1 MVITMDLEFDV
12 KVTPGVLYDYML
24 FHTYTSASG
33 LIGSAVGALMVVTF
47 FMGYGVLFLIGGAV
61 ILAYL
66 PWTLFIKSRQQYLSN
81 PAFKNPLHY
90 QMDEKGVT
98 VAQNGER
105 QSQSWENMYKAVST
119 PRSLIL
125 YTSPVNASIFPK
137 KDLGEKALSVTQMI
151 STHMPPKKVKI
162 RG

>member
-1 MVITMDLEFDV
+1 MDLEFDV

-125 YTSPVNASIFPK
+125 YTSPVNPSIFPK

>member
-1 MVITMDLEFDV
+1 MDLEFDV

-90 QMDEKGVT
+90 QMDERGVT

>member
-1 MVITMDLEFDV
+1 MDLEFDV

-47 FMGYGVLFLIGGAV
+47 FMGYGVLFLIGGAL

>member
-66 PWTLFIKSRQQYLSN
+66 PWTLFIKSRQQYLAN

>member
-1 MVITMDLEFDV
+1 MDLEFDV

>member
-47 FMGYGVLFLIGGAV
+47 FMGYGMLFLIGGAV

>member
-1 MVITMDLEFDV
+1 MELEFDV
-12 KVTPGVLYDYML
+12 RITPGVLYDYML

-33 LIGSAVGALMVVTF
+33 LIGSVVGALLVVTF
-47 FMGYGVLFLIGGAV
+47 FMGYGVLFLIAGAV

-66 PWTLFIKSRQQYLSN
+66 PWTLFIRSRQQYLSN

-90 QMDEKGVT
+90 QMNEEGVS
-98 VAQNGER
+98 VSQNGEV
-105 QSQSWENMYKAVST
+105 QSQKWESMYRAVST

-137 KDLGEKALSVTQMI
+137 KDLGEKAAGVTRMI
-151 STHMPPKKVKI
+151 STHMPPKKVRI
-162 RG
+162 RS

>member
-1 MVITMDLEFDV
+1 MDLEFDV

-47 FMGYGVLFLIGGAV
+47 FMGYGGLFLIGGAV

>member
-1 MVITMDLEFDV
+1 MDLEFDV

-137 KDLGEKALSVTQMI
+137 KDLGEKAMSVTQMI

>member
-1 MVITMDLEFDV
+1 MDLEFDV

-24 FHTYTSASG
+24 FHTYTRASG

>member
-1 MVITMDLEFDV
+1 MDLEFDI

>member
-1 MVITMDLEFDV
+1 MEVEFDV
-12 KVTPGVLYDYML
+12 KITPGVLYDYML

-33 LIGSAVGALMVVTF
+33 LIGSIVGALLVVGF
-47 FMGYGVLFLIGGAV
+47 FTGGGVIFLIAGIV

-66 PWTLFIKSRQQYLSN
+66 PWTLFIKSRQQYLAN

-90 QMDEKGVT
+90 KMTEEGVE
-98 VAQNGER
+98 VSQGEEV
-105 QSQSWENMYKAVST
+105 QSQKWEDMYKAVST

-125 YTSPVNASIFPK
+125 YTSLVNASIFPK
-137 KDLGEKALSVTQMI
+137 KDLGEKTSGVIQMI
-151 STHMPPKKVKI
+151 STHMPAKKVKI

>member
-1 MVITMDLEFDV
+1 MVIAMDLEFDV

-47 FMGYGVLFLIGGAV
+47 FMGYGVLFLIGGVV

-90 QMDEKGVT
+90 HMNEKGVT

-162 RG
+162 RS

>member
-81 PAFKNPLHY
+81 SAFKNPLHY

>member
-125 YTSPVNASIFPK
+125 YTSPVNASIFLLNPFW
-137 KDLGEKALSVTQMI
+137 EK
-151 STHMPPKKVKI
+151 
-162 RG
+162 

>member
-1 MVITMDLEFDV
+1 MDLEFDV

-125 YTSPVNASIFPK
+125 YTSPVSASIFPK

>member
-1 MVITMDLEFDV
+1 MDLEFDV

-47 FMGYGVLFLIGGAV
+47 FMGYVVLFLIGGAV

>member
-1 MVITMDLEFDV
+1 MDLEFDV

-81 PAFKNPLHY
+81 KEFKNPLHY

>member
-137 KDLGEKALSVTQMI
+137 KDLGGKALSVTQMI

>member
-1 MVITMDLEFDV
+1 MDLEFDV

-66 PWTLFIKSRQQYLSN
+66 PWTLFIKSRQQHLSN

>member
-1 MVITMDLEFDV
+1 MDLEFDV

-47 FMGYGVLFLIGGAV
+47 FMGYGMLFLIGGAV

>member
-1 MVITMDLEFDV
+1 MDLEFDV

-137 KDLGEKALSVTQMI
+137 KDLGEI
-151 STHMPPKKVKI
+151 YD
-162 RG
+162 

>member
-1 MVITMDLEFDV
+1 MDLEFDV

-151 STHMPPKKVKI
+151 STHMPPQKVKI

>member
-1 MVITMDLEFDV
+1 MDLEFDV

-33 LIGSAVGALMVVTF
+33 LIGSAVGALMVGTF

-151 STHMPPKKVKI
+151 STHMPAGKVRI
-162 RG
+162 RW

>member
-151 STHMPPKKVKI
+151 STHMPPQKVKI
-162 RG
+162 RS

>member
-105 QSQSWENMYKAVST
+105 QSQSWANMYKAVST